1 MKSTVSLLVS
11 DRTNTSMDFE
21 VYGIQDFIKR
31 KIVWSRPTTTPEK
44 VMFVRYMDRIQTYL
58 LTFNLL
64 GVI

>member
-21 VYGIQDFIKR
+21 GYRIQDFIKR